1 MFYKNFVTNSYD
13 SFESCNL
20 MLLYNLRKS
29 DNPMELSEVMKVTG
43 LSKEELSSLFT
54 KEELE
59 SLDFIKII
67 DEDTTYEEAI
77 DEYYM
82 NTFKEVK

>member
-1 MFYKNFVTNSYD
+1 MFLVYGITSDD
-13 SFESCNL
+13 S
-20 MLLYNLRKS
+20 
-29 DNPMELSEVMKVTG
+29 PIELSDAKRITG
-43 LSKEELSSLFT
+43 LS

-82 NTFKEVK
+82 NTFK

>member
-20 MLLYNLRKS
+20 MLLYNLRKN
-29 DNPMELSEVMKVTG
+29 DNPMELSEAMKVTG
-43 LSKEELSSLFT
+43 LSKEELESLFT

-82 NTFKEVK
+82 NTFK